1 MKYTPLDV
9 RHQEFPG
16 GMGGYRKPE
25 VRSFLNDIADDLEEL
40 LQVRQR
46 LQDHLQVLETRQE
59 EYRRTEDDLR
69 RAVVGAERISQELR
83 ENARRE
89 AELITSQ
96 AESYRDGVIQQVEA
110 RSQALEAQ
118 HQARSSELENLYLAR
133 NAQLEADSHARFSE
147 LEGEYRRRHH
157 ELEAAFSARHG
168 ELSTLMARAQQE
180 HAQFLAQYRA
190 LVGAFSELAARH
202 PAPDPSPLP
211 GTYAAPERSPQN
223 QGMVDAAPQPAGLAG
238 NEASAG
244 EADPDEEQ
252 SVSPIRVE
260 EQQFV

>member
-96 AESYRDGVIQQVEA
+96 AESYRDGVIQQAEA
-110 RSQALEAQ
+110 RSQTLEAQ
-118 HQARSSELENLYLAR
+118 H
-133 NAQLEADSHARFSE
+133 
-147 LEGEYRRRHH
+147 
-157 ELEAAFSARHG
+157 
-168 ELSTLMARAQQE
+168 
-180 HAQFLAQYRA
+180 
-190 LVGAFSELAARH
+190 
-202 PAPDPSPLP
+202 
-211 GTYAAPERSPQN
+211 
-223 QGMVDAAPQPAGLAG
+223 
-238 NEASAG
+238 
-244 EADPDEEQ
+244 
-252 SVSPIRVE
+252 
-260 EQQFV
+260 